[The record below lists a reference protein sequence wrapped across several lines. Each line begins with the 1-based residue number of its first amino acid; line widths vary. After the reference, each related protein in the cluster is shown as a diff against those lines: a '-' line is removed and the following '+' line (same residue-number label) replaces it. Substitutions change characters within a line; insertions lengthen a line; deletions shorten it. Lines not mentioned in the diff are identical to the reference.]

1 MTVDLAITGGRIVDQ
16 GQSREGD
23 LLIADGVIA
32 GVGAPGS
39 APSDTGEIIDAAG
52 HLVIP
57 GMIDAHVH
65 TREPG
70 WTHKEDITTCSQAAA
85 AGGVTTIFGMP
96 NLRPPT
102 TTVETLREVL
112 DLYAAK
118 SVVDYNHNPA
128 ASNPD
133 QIAGMA
139 ELGIA
144 AY

>member
-57 GMIDAHVH
+57 GMIDVHVH

-85 AGGVTTIFGMP
+85 TRPVKRFEGIPSALRAGPRRSPTGFGA
-96 NLRPPT
+96 R
-102 TTVETLREVL
+102 R
-112 DLYAAK
+112 
-118 SVVDYNHNPA
+118 
-128 ASNPD
+128 
-133 QIAGMA
+133 
-139 ELGIA
+139 
-144 AY
+144 